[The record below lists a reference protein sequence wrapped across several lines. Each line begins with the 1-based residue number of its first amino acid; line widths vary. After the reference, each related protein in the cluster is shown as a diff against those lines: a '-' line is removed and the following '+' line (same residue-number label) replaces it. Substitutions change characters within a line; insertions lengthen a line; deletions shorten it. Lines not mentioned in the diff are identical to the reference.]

1 MTMTISWIS
10 ILFNYV
16 TLSIAIVLFVTG
28 TAALAVSW
36 KRLSIPVR
44 AVLIAALI
52 VILLYLTLVMW
63 AVVGWGSAPSHDPA
77 PVFPYSQ
84 STGQN

>member
-1 MTMTISWIS
+1 MTINWIS

-16 TLSIAIVLFVTG
+16 TLSIAVVLFVTG
-28 TAALAVSW
+28 TAALVAGW

-52 VILLYLTLVMW
+52 VILFYLTFVVW
-63 AVVGWGSAPSHDPA
+63 AVIGWGSAPSHDPA
-77 PVFPYSQ
+77 PVLP
-84 STGQN
+84 